1 MTKYLVNYHLP
12 SGEKE
17 SITVIAYNV
26 FHAEKL
32 AKEKLKEIGQ
42 VHITS
47 VASVSSETELKG
59 RL

>member
-12 SGEKE
+12 SGDKE

-32 AKEKLKEIGQ
+32 AKEKLKEIGR

-47 VASVSSETELKG
+47 VSSVSSEKSK
-59 RL
+59 

>member
-32 AKEKLKEIGQ
+32 AKERLKEIGK
-42 VHITS
+42 VNITS
-47 VASVSSETELKG
+47 VSSINS
-59 RL
+59 